1 MTSGGTLTTHVLD
14 TARGRPAEGMAIEL
28 LRHAAEDAAPENLG
42 QTRTNAD
49 GRTDEPLLGPGELRA
64 GTYELRFDVG
74 TYFAGSGLSADDQP
88 FLGLVPVRFAVVDP
102 EASYHVPL
110 LVSPWSYSTYR
121 GS

>member
-1 MTSGGTLTTHVLD
+1 MTSGGKLTTHVLD
-14 TARGRPAEGMAIEL
+14 TARGRPAEGMAVEL
-28 LRHAAEDAAPENLG
+28 LRLRDDGAAPEPVL

-49 GRTDEPLLGPGELRA
+49 GRTDRPLVESGELRA

-74 TYFAGSGLSADDQP
+74 AYFAGSELAAEDNP
-88 FLGLVPVRFAVVDP
+88 FLGIVPVRFAVADP